1 VAGRL
6 DGLALG
12 GAPGRTLM
20 DNAIEVRH
28 LTKSYGPFLA
38 VDHISFDVR
47 AKGAG
52 FHHLH
57 IFSIVYLQIH

>member
-1 VAGRL
+1 
-6 DGLALG
+6 
-12 GAPGRTLM
+12 M

-28 LTKSYGPFLA
+28 LAKSYGPFLA

-57 IFSIVYLQIH
+57 TLSMDYLQIHRVYSL